1 MRRRGTDVRSV
12 VLDRRLWVLLLLIGG
27 YFATSKYYGLDNSNT
42 VLSTNAPDGSY
53 ASPGVVAGG
62 AQVADT
68 SSLLYQDD
76 RIYCMVPSMY
86 NPQKLEAWGAI
97 LRSWGPSCDVIK
109 FMVDPVADPSIS
121 GGGDGGGAGGS
132 PQANVVIP
140 LTFSIPESSKVAEIV
155 VLPMVSGSASLSL
168 CLSVC
173 LVYLFVCLS
182 LSVPVCLSVC
192 L

>member
-1 MRRRGTDVRSV
+1 M
-12 VLDRRLWVLLLLIGG
+12 DRRLWVLLLLIGG
-27 YFATSKYYGLDNSNT
+27 YFATSKYYGLDNRST
-42 VLSTNAPDGSY
+42 MLSTSAPDGRYIS
-53 ASPGVVAGG
+53 SGVVAGG

-121 GGGDGGGAGGS
+121 GGDDGGS
-132 PQANVVIP
+132 PQANVAIP

-155 VLPMVSGSASLSL
+155 VLPMVSGSASLSVCL
-168 CLSVC
+168 SACLAVCLVNLVVCLSTYWLSVC
-173 LVYLFVCLS
+173 L
-182 LSVPVCLSVC
+182 SVPVYLPACLAC
-192 L
+192 